1 MAFRRG
7 LCVSGLSSGR
17 GASRLPRRGE
27 FAGEFLLAGNILV
40 RRTVVRHVNWVFVLL
55 VSWLVLS
62 VAVAVVFGLVVR
74 ARDERELPPPL
85 DEDGED
91 DIRDVG

>member
-1 MAFRRG
+1 M
-7 LCVSGLSSGR
+7 
-17 GASRLPRRGE
+17 RGE
-27 FAGEFLLAGNILV
+27 FTGEFLLAGNISV

>member
-1 MAFRRG
+1 M
-7 LCVSGLSSGR
+7 
-17 GASRLPRRGE
+17 
-27 FAGEFLLAGNILV
+27 
-40 RRTVVRHVNWVFVLL
+40 NWVFVLL

-91 DIRDVG
+91 DIRNVG